1 MLIGDIPVPIASR
14 FPFGRY
20 VLQNVSHGF
29 LCRNG
34 RFTTVDV
41 PGAIFSAC
49 TEIDPQGDTL
59 GRHESADG
67 AFMAFC

>member
-1 MLIGDIPVPIASR
+1 MFIGDVPVHIAST
-14 FPFGRY
+14 FPFAS
-20 VLQNVSHGF
+20 VQNVSHGF

-34 RFTTVDV
+34 RFTTVDL

-59 GRHESADG
+59 GRHQSADG